1 MTLRTALESY
11 SLGEALETKKIEK
24 EKHKKMKVCPKC
36 VSEFIMTL

>member
-11 SLGEALETKKIEK
+11 SQGEALQKKIEK